1 MTVGQLARVYEE
13 IVGEPARSRHKQYL
27 IRRIL
32 WRVQARA
39 EGDLSERARRRAAE
53 LADDADVRVTPPR
66 RPIVSAAVALP
77 TAVADS
83 ADALADRRLPLAGN
97 LLVRKYKPKSG
108 WHRLLL
114 HYFPPPPPNRC
125 PRSRDQGD
133 ARMNRIRERTCC
145 IARRRLTKSR
155 SASGACSIRL
165 KSPRRPSSSPPD
177 RSSKPTMPRNSRR

>member
-1 MTVGQLARVYEE
+1 MSQLDLPCERARLEGMTVGQLARVYEE

-83 ADALADRRLPLAGN
+83 ADALADRRLPVAGN
-97 LLVRKYKPKSG
+97 LLVRKYKGREIRVIVLADGFEYEGQRFRSLSAIAKLVTGSHVNG
-108 WHRLLL
+108 FRFFRLEAGGL
-114 HYFPPPPPNRC
+114 
-125 PRSRDQGD
+125 
-133 ARMNRIRERTCC
+133 
-145 IARRRLTKSR
+145 
-155 SASGACSIRL
+155 RL
-165 KSPRRPSSSPPD
+165 KE
-177 RSSKPTMPRNSRR
+177 KKEGQT